1 MHLSYVRSVEMDSW
15 SDAEIKS
22 MKVGGN
28 KRLLDFFEK
37 HNISQNASISVKY
50 KTATA
55 ELYRSMFVRSLLSIV
70 ESKRWLMGPR
80 FQKTRL

>member
-70 ESKRWLMGPR
+70 ESKRWLMGPK
-80 FQKTRL
+80 FQRTGL

>member
-1 MHLSYVRSVEMDSW
+1 MDSW

-55 ELYRSMFVRSLLSIV
+55 ELYRSMFVYSLLSTV
-70 ESKRWLMGPR
+70 ESKRWLMGPK
-80 FQKTRL
+80 FQKIGL

>member
-37 HNISQNASISVKY
+37 HNISQSASISVKY

-55 ELYRSMFVRSLLSIV
+55 ELYRSMFMCSLLPIV
-70 ESKRWLMGPR
+70 ESKRWLMGPK

>member
-1 MHLSYVRSVEMDSW
+1 MSYVRSVEMDSW

-28 KRLLDFFEK
+28 QRLLDFFEK

-55 ELYRSMFVRSLLSIV
+55 ELYRSMFV
-70 ESKRWLMGPR
+70 
-80 FQKTRL
+80 

>member
-28 KRLLDFFEK
+28 QRLLDFFEK

-55 ELYRSMFVRSLLSIV
+55 ELYRSMFV
-70 ESKRWLMGPR
+70 
-80 FQKTRL
+80 

>member
-1 MHLSYVRSVEMDSW
+1 MDSW
-15 SDAEIKS
+15 SDAEIQS

-55 ELYRSMFVRSLLSIV
+55 ELYRSMFVYSLLSTV
-70 ESKRWLMGPR
+70 ESKRWWMGPK
-80 FQKTRL
+80 FQKIGL